1 MQISTLNKENPLSG
15 FPKNS
20 RWIYPPAL
28 DQAYQVPYFPS
39 LHRRYSLVNSS
50 ATAGTRAKTTNTP
63 HSRKDGKC
71 VLNIGCRKGRLTAA
85 SISTMDSPTAYCMY
99 LFDNIPSLKMDCLSE
114 RTVYA
119 RNSSH
124 RLSVTNR
131 MVRLMIGSD
140 GGRGGRSMIAG
151 SPFSIASARA
161 GAPSVSR
168 FSHSNWITVSGA
180 GNPASVARK
189 MIMISA
195 TFDDIR
201 KQTNLRMLS

>member
-50 ATAGTRAKTTNTP
+50 ATAGTRAKTTITP

-71 VLNIGCRKGRLTAA
+71 VLNIGCRNGRLTAA
-85 SISTMDSPTAYCMY
+85 SISTTDSPTAYCMY
-99 LFDNIPSLKMDCLSE
+99 LFDNIPSLKMDCLSD

-124 RLSVTNR
+124 RLSVTNA
-131 MVRLMIGSD
+131 MVSAACTSTPLQSCCTRYASGFIPAGTSAPAS
-140 GGRGGRSMIAG
+140 RCHSRPTTNAPNTTPVWAVVWVG
-151 SPFSIASARA
+151 SPNRLAR
-161 GAPSVSR
+161 
-168 FSHSNWITVSGA
+168 
-180 GNPASVARK
+180 
-189 MIMISA
+189 
-195 TFDDIR
+195 
-201 KQTNLRMLS
+201 L